1 MGFPCGGLETG
12 FLRKSGW
19 GFGDCRRNPVSG
31 IFGILGG
38 ELETGF
44 LPESGWG
51 FGDYR
56 RNPVSGIFGILGG
69 ELETGFLTKISV
81 MMRKFW

>member
-1 MGFPCGGLETG
+1 VGIPRLSQKPGFWDFGFLRGESETG
-12 FLRKSGW
+12 FLTKSWW
-19 GFGDCRRNPVSG
+19 GFLDC
-31 IFGILGG
+31 
-38 ELETGF
+38 
-44 LPESGWG
+44 
-51 FGDYR
+51 R